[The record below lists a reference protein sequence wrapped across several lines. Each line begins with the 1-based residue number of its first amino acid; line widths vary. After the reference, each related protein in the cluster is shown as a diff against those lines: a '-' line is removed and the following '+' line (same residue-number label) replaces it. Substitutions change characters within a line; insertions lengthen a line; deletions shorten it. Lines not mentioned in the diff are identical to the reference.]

1 MLNNFYKY
9 FRFLKRNNTEEEQ
22 IYNVINWNAIYFSF
36 LSNICTGIFNFSN
49 IQKDNEDLLIKS
61 IFQFNY
67 ICALKL
73 SDGNIVFCGANP
85 VGDSNKYGMFKE
97 FDLYLTNKTIRK
109 NICDTDIVIG
119 KVNTI
124 SGVTY
129 NDICIE
135 FSTILTDIKTSI
147 KSSILLSRLTKVF
160 EVESDKEKE
169 SILTEINQ
177 CIELGR
183 PYIIKKKSLSTT
195 TNNFI
200 DFDIENT
207 NKYYDTFREVIN
219 EFLTLI
225 GLKSLSAPNKKER
238 LITDE
243 VNSNEDI
250 KSSILRMEYNNILNF
265 IDEVNNKFNLN
276 IEIEINENIENIVDE
291 TLENFNIRKEKN

>member
-1 MLNNFYKY
+1 MLNNIYKY
-9 FRFLKRNNTEEEQ
+9 FRFLKRNNPEEEQ
-22 IYNVINWNAIYFSF
+22 IFNTLNWNAIYFSF
-36 LSNICTGIFNFSN
+36 LSNICTGIFDFSN

-61 IFQFNY
+61 IFSFNY
-67 ICALKL
+67 ICALK
-73 SDGNIVFCGANP
+73 SEDGNIIFCGANP
-85 VGDSNKYGMFKE
+85 VGNCNNYGLFSE
-97 FDLYLTNKTIRK
+97 FDVYLTHKTIRK
-109 NICDTDIVIG
+109 KVTDNDCIIG
-119 KVNTI
+119 KINTI

-147 KSSILLSRLTKVF
+147 RSSILLSRITKVF
-160 EVESDKEKE
+160 EVDNDKEVNT
-169 SILTEINQ
+169 ILTEINQ
-177 CIELGR
+177 SIELGR
-183 PYIIKKKSLSTT
+183 PYIVKKKSLSNT

-250 KSSILRMEYNNILNF
+250 KSTILKMQYNNISNF
-265 IDEVNNKFNLN
+265 INDVNKKFNLD
-276 IEIEINENIENIVDE
+276 IEVNINENIENIVDE
-291 TLENFNIRKEKN
+291 TITNISESEE